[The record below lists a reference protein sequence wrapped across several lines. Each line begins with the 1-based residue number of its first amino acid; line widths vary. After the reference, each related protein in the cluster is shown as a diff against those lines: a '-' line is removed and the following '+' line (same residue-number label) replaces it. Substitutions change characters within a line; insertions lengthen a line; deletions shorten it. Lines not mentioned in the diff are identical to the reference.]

1 MGQWKELPYTQHL
14 RELVANYV
22 QNTMPSSS
30 DYSAPCS
37 VADARKIVQNTAEIL
52 NEFIVKLE
60 EIERIG

>member
-1 MGQWKELPYTQHL
+1 MGQWKEVPYTQHL